1 MRNRVIAGIL
11 SVAMIL
17 YILLAIIPPV
27 LAAQN
32 TITISSKEDFIEF
45 SKNCTLDTWSQ
56 GKTVN
61 LTCDIDFTDSD
72 FAPIPT
78 FGGTFNGNGY
88 TISGVNFSKSGSY
101 VGIFRYVQQSGK
113 ISNLNVKANFTPT
126 GSKSF
131 TGGIVGEN
139 YGTLEL
145 CSFEGT
151 VQGQNVIGGIVGNN
165 ADSGQ
170 ILSCTSMGSVIGEN
184 STGGIA
190 GKNSGFIQSCTNHAA
205 VNTVYEEKKNDV
217 SNIDTDPGAIIEN
230 YKTNSEE
237 NEEEGVLGHSDTGG
251 IAGYS
256 SGIVQGCTNHASVGY
271 QHIGYNVGGIAGR
284 QSGYMLGC
292 ENHGFIQGRKDVGGI
307 VGQAEPYIL
316 LNISE
321 SGLEGIRQE
330 LDNLNQMVN
339 RFITDTDNLGTDAG
353 TFGTSA
359 EKHLTGISEYSKTAQ
374 GNAEIL
380 LNQGAGF
387 IDDNLSEINAQ
398 TAILS
403 NTLDKLIPV
412 FESFENGGEDL
423 KAAFDKTA
431 EAFDEIKIYAPDL
444 SDEIDDITD
453 ALSEISRAEHSIKQA
468 ASRARRASNDLDD
481 AIEFSNQTKVKNAVS
496 ELSSSIKDV
505 ITARQRIKTAL
516 ETIENILTTRPE
528 SFKAIGVNLKRI
540 LENIKPIKDNVDIT
554 ISSLQTIEKSLDTII
569 LNTEIDFSEFK
580 YAARDMEAAMGYLG
594 DAMYYVTNGMKD
606 LGTAIE
612 NTSDELGDYADN
624 ISEEINAAK
633 NTLADAVSD
642 LSYVADDITVAIN
655 NMKDIIA
662 DLSQEEPLEFVKLGD
677 DFKAA
682 SEDLFQSLSDISGE
696 IDGLKNEIDGF
707 KNTVSNGKETITN
720 NLTSIINQF
729 HLVMDLLMDE
739 FENMQDGISGI
750 SDRFLDV
757 SDEDIENT
765 RQGKVAQCHNFG
777 NVESDRNTGGIAG
790 AMAIEYAKDPE
801 DDIEKPDALN
811 FTCRKKAIL
820 QECINDGRIIGKKDC
835 TGGIAGLSE
844 IGTIYECQNYADT
857 ESTNGN
863 YVGGI
868 AGKSESAIRKSY
880 AKSKL
885 GGKRYVG
892 GIAGKADIVTGC
904 YTIVNVTGDENTG
917 SICGDAENK
926 DNLYQN
932 FYVNNGL
939 GAVDGISYSE
949 KALPVTFDELRNI
962 SGIPK
967 RFISFTVTFIVDD
980 KIVETQDIQYGE
992 ETAKIK
998 YPPIP
1003 PKDGHFGRWEQIEA
1017 ETVTENMEVSCE
1029 YKPYIT
1035 VLASSEKDKT
1045 GKLALALCEGEFTD
1059 EAELHITD
1067 STQKAP
1073 ANTDG
1078 EVKVYDISLINT
1090 NIQDGDTVTIRILNE
1105 NKDKVTAQVLKDGN
1119 WEKAET
1125 TNKGK
1130 YVILETEG
1138 IQNTVCLK
1146 YEEREFNAFWLILI
1160 ALLIIASLCIIKF
1173 RKSKRKA

>member
-11 SVAMIL
+11 AVAMIL
-17 YILLAIIPPV
+17 SILLAIIPPV
-27 LAAQN
+27 FAAQN

-88 TISGVNFSKSGSY
+88 TISGIKFSENGSY
-101 VGIFRYVQQSGK
+101 MGIFRYVQQNGK
-113 ISNLNVKANFTPT
+113 ITNLNVKATFTPN

-151 VQGQNVIGGIVGNN
+151 VKGQNVIGGIVGNN
-165 ADSGQ
+165 GDSGQ
-170 ILSCTSMGSVIGEN
+170 ILSCTSTGSVIGEN

-205 VNTVYEEKKNDV
+205 VNTVYEEKKNDI

-256 SGIVQGCTNHASVGY
+256 SGIVQGCTNHAAVGY

-292 ENHGFIQGRKDVGGI
+292 ENRGFIQGRKDVGGI
-307 VGQAEPYIL
+307 VGQVEPYIL

-339 RFITDTDNLGTDAG
+339 RFITDTDTLGADT
-353 TFGTSA
+353 
-359 EKHLTGISEYSKTAQ
+359 EKHLTDISEYSKTAQ
-374 GNAEIL
+374 DNAEIL

-398 TAILS
+398 SAILS

-444 SDEIDDITD
+444 SDEIDNINA
-453 ALSEISRAEHSIKQA
+453 ALSEISRAERSIKQA
-468 ASRARRASNDLDD
+468 ASRAGRASNDLDD
-481 AIEFSNQTKVKNAVS
+481 AIEFNNQATMKNAVS
-496 ELSSSIKDV
+496 ELSSSIKDI
-505 ITARQRIKTAL
+505 ITAKQRIKTAL
-516 ETIENILTTRPE
+516 ETIETTLKTKPE
-528 SFKAIGVNLKRI
+528 SFEAIGINVKEI
-540 LENIKPIKDNVDIT
+540 LENIKTIKDNVDIT

-580 YAARDMEAAMGYLG
+580 SAAQNMELAMEYLG
-594 DAMYYVTNGMKD
+594 DAMYYITNGLED

-612 NTSDELGDYADN
+612 STSNELGDYADD
-624 ISEEINAAK
+624 ISGEINAAK
-633 NTLADAVSD
+633 DDLADAITS
-642 LSYVADDITVAIN
+642 LSYTMEDITAAIGDI
-655 NMKDIIA
+655 KDIIT
-662 DLSQEEPLEFVKLGD
+662 DLSNEKPLEFVKLGD
-677 DFKAA
+677 DFKIA
-682 SEDLFQSLSDISGE
+682 SEDLFNSLSDISGE
-696 IDGLKNEIDGF
+696 IDGL

-739 FENMQDGISGI
+739 FENLQDGISGV

-757 SDEDIENT
+757 SDEDIESA

-777 NVESDRNTGGIAG
+777 NVEADRNTGGIAG

-811 FTCRKKAIL
+811 FTYRTKAIL
-820 QECINDGRIIGKKDC
+820 QECLNDGEITGKKDC
-835 TGGIAGLSE
+835 IGGIVGLSE
-844 IGTIYECQNYADT
+844 IGTVYECQNYADI

-885 GGKRYVG
+885 TGKRYIG
-892 GIAGKADIVTGC
+892 GIAGKTDIATAC
-904 YTIVNVTGDENTG
+904 YTIANVNGDENTG
-917 SICGDAENK
+917 AICGDVENK

-932 FYVNNGL
+932 FYVDNGF
-939 GAVDGISYSE
+939 GAVDGISYSG
-949 KALPVTFDELRNI
+949 KAAPITFEELRAVR
-962 SGIPK
+962 GIPK
-967 RFISFTVTFIVDD
+967 RFISFTITFIAED

-1045 GKLALALCEGEFTD
+1045 RKLALALCEGEFTD

-1067 STQKAP
+1067 STQKPP
-1073 ANTDG
+1073 ADTDG
-1078 EVKVYDISLINT
+1078 EIKVYDISLINT
-1090 NIQDGDTVTIRILNE
+1090 NLKDGDTVTIRILNE

-1125 TNKGK
+1125 TDKGK
-1130 YVILETEG
+1130 YVMLETEG

-1146 YEEREFNAFWLILI
+1146 YEERDFNAFWLILI

-1173 RKSKRKA
+1173 RKSKRSA